1 MVADF
6 QGIPWFVGSFR
17 ILTFESRIYGTV
29 LLGGKQANL
38 NATLSFLLVN
48 LLNHQTSLL
57 ITIASTC
64 HYHPYPWI
72 IMVYLV
78 TCILGCSPS
87 QDASHHQKPIWT
99 KIVKLDHFPQVGMK
113 IPPPVLSIS
122 RFPRVVLH
130 LHQKMTQVFFCLMIK
145 LSPNSGN
152 KKRPWKTAT
161 CYVNYVTTDDD
172 KQEIVTSTSL
182 NKGPSLSEPI
192 PASSKWPFDSPIG
205 GHLSPEKVTYWF
217 KRGHFEEPGIY
228 NLR

>member
-29 LLGGKQANL
+29 LLGGKQAIYNL

-78 TCILGCSPS
+78 IYLYFRMLPLPGCQSPPKTHLNKNS
-87 QDASHHQKPIWT
+87 QIGS
-99 KIVKLDHFPQVGMK
+99 FPQVGMK
-113 IPPPVLSIS
+113 IKNVWNHHPVLSIS
-122 RFPRVVLH
+122 RVPRVVLH
-130 LHQKMTQVFFCLMIK
+130 LHQKMTQVFFCLMIN

-152 KKRPWKTAT
+152 KKDHEKLPR
-161 CYVNYVTTDDD
+161 VMSIMLLRMTTNT
-172 KQEIVTSTSL
+172 KL
-182 NKGPSLSEPI
+182 
-192 PASSKWPFDSPIG
+192 
-205 GHLSPEKVTYWF
+205 
-217 KRGHFEEPGIY
+217 
-228 NLR
+228 